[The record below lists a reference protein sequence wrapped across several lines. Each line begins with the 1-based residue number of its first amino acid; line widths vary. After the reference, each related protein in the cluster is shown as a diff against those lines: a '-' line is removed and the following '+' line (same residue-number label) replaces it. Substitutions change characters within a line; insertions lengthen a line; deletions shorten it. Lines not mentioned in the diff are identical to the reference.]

1 MSRCLIAS
9 MLIVS
14 SLITGC
20 QTVQKNDTATTQPE
34 PPATPET
41 TPSVVFTD
49 NSEIYSEP
57 QSLQNYPQPPDDL
70 WELTR
75 QHLQLTN
82 EAQHDAVDIQI
93 GWYSKYPGHMR
104 RITENA
110 ARYYHY
116 VLNEV
121 LKRGLPAEIALL
133 PAVESRYDPQAY
145 SSGHAAGIWQ
155 FIPST
160 AKYRGI
166 KRNSWYDGRKDIIDS
181 THFALD
187 YLEHLN
193 KRFKGDWLLT
203 MAAYNAGGGTVS
215 KAMRKNREAGKPTD
229 FWSLKLPRET
239 RLYVPRILAIASF
252 VRSPD
257 QYNMDVP
264 AIENEPYFSVVKTE
278 GQINLAQAASVSG
291 IRLAELQQLNPGL
304 LRKVSDPSGPHRLL
318 VPEKQS
324 QDLHAAMSEL
334 TSLSRSQW
342 VEYKIKSGDSLS
354 VIAEKFETPISMIKN
369 ANQLASNKLR
379 AGKTLLIPQDA
390 TFTPSAT
397 PRKQKTRRTT
407 SISQHKVKP
416 GDTLWAIAQRY
427 QTSVKELAQW
437 NNLSSDSTLKV
448 GQKFRIGALPASFS
462 TDEALALQKI
472 GYKVRSGDSLSV
484 IADRYNIN
492 VADIRE
498 WNNLRSDSII
508 IKPGQQLKLF
518 ITDTRIVQ
526 N

>member
-9 MLIVS
+9 MFVVS
-14 SLITGC
+14 SLIAGC
-20 QTVQKNDTATTQPE
+20 QTIQKNDMAIIQPV
-34 PPATPET
+34 PPAAQET
-41 TPSVVFTD
+41 TPPAVFAD
-49 NSEIYSEP
+49 SNEIYSEP
-57 QSLQNYPQPPDDL
+57 QSLPSHSQNPDDL

-75 QHLQLTN
+75 QHLKLTH

-121 LKRGLPAEIALL
+121 IKRGMPAEIALL

-166 KRNSWYDGRKDIIDS
+166 KRSRWYDGRKDIIDS
-181 THFALD
+181 TQFALD

-193 KRFKGDWLLT
+193 RRFKGDWLLT

-252 VRSPD
+252 VSTPN
-257 QYNMDVP
+257 QYKMDLP
-264 AIENEPYFSVVKTE
+264 AIENEPYFSVVKTK
-278 GQINLAQAASVSG
+278 GQINLVQAASVSG

-304 LRKVSDPSGPHRLL
+304 LRQVSDPSGPHRLL

-324 QDLHAAMSEL
+324 QDLHAAMNEL
-334 TSLSRSQW
+334 ASLSRSQW

-390 TFTPSAT
+390 IFTPSVT
-397 PRKQKTRRTT
+397 STQITKRRAA
-407 SISQHKVKP
+407 SISQYKVKS
-416 GDTLWAIAQRY
+416 GDSLWAIAQRY
-427 QTSVKELAQW
+427 QASVKELAKW
-437 NNLSSDSTLKV
+437 NNLQPGSTLKI
-448 GQKFRIGALPASFS
+448 GQKLRIGALPASFS
-462 TDEALALQKI
+462 NDEALALQKI

-498 WNNLRSDSII
+498 WNNLRSDAII

-518 ITDTRIVQ
+518 ITDSRIVQ